1 MIAMVNSHPDFFKNR
16 SRFIHDNIQDQIL
29 AFERD
34 GLFFV
39 FSFNPT
45 NSYEGY
51 GIAMPEGE
59 YKIVLNNDS
68 PKYGGLNRIDE
79 SLSYFSLPVE
89 EGLYSEHYLKM
100 YIPNHTV
107 LVFEKVH

>member
-1 MIAMVNSHPDFFKNR
+1 MR
-16 SRFIHDNIQDQIL
+16 
-29 AFERD
+29 
-34 GLFFV
+34 
-39 FSFNPT
+39 
-45 NSYEGY
+45 
-51 GIAMPEGE
+51 EGE